1 MKGEVSYPS
10 EKLEKM
16 EKSLDA
22 YLQYF
27 SRNCL
32 LLHGIEQSK
41 GEDTDII
48 VVEVFNNDMNLIIL
62 NPAQK
67 VKKKLR
73 PIIVNF
79 FRYYDRRVVFI
90 YKNFLKGKE
99 KSLIEILT
107 AFRMQKPKNV
117 RNEHDLFFHFWTVDG
132 KMIF

>member
-1 MKGEVSYPS
+1 
-10 EKLEKM
+10 M
-16 EKSLDA
+16 EKSLDP
-22 YLQYF
+22 YQQYS

-90 YKNFLKGKE
+90 YKNFLKGKD
-99 KSLIEILT
+99 KSITEILT
-107 AFRMQKPKNV
+107 AFRMQKTKNV
-117 RNEHDLFFHFWTVDG
+117 RNEHDFFFTFGHLVA
-132 KMIF
+132 I